1 MAYIRR
7 GTRQFKKVNF
17 ALFAGGFCTFAILW
31 GTQPLLPDIANDF
44 HLSPAVSSLSQSATT
59 IALAIS
65 LLFAGFISEMYGRKK
80 IMGVSLI
87 AASVLAVLSG
97 FVSNFQ
103 LLVVCR
109 ALQGVALA
117 GLPAAAMAYLAE
129 EIEPESLGMA
139 MGLYISGNSIGGMTG
154 RIISGFLTDVFS
166 WHTALLTIGI
176 ISLLAST
183 IFWKVLP
190 SSSHFTSRSY
200 NGKQILISFCRQCKT
215 PGFVCLLIIGFL
227 LEAGFVSL
235 YNYIG
240 FQLMKPPYSLS
251 QTAVGFIFLVYLVG
265 TFSSTW
271 MGMLADKYGKRK
283 ILPLSLAIVMIG
295 VCITLFTD
303 IRIMI
308 LGVAIFTF
316 GFFAGHSISS
326 SWVGELAGRDKAQA
340 AAVYLFSY
348 YVGGSTRG
356 TASGAFYHQFG
367 WNGIVAM
374 ITVLSAV
381 SASVSI
387 WLGLLTKQTI
397 TLIQTKKD
405 KHQ

>member
-1 MAYIRR
+1 MTYIRR
-7 GTRQFKKVNF
+7 GTLQFKKVNF

-44 HLSPAVSSLSQSATT
+44 HLSPAVSSLSQSAAT

-65 LLFAGFISEMYGRKK
+65 LVFAGFLSEMYGRKQ
-80 IMGVSLI
+80 IMGVSLF
-87 AASVLAVLSG
+87 AASILAVLTG
-97 FVSNFQ
+97 FVSDFQ

-109 ALQGVALA
+109 ALQGAALA

-129 EIEPESLGMA
+129 EIEPDSLGMA

-154 RIISGFLTDVFS
+154 RIISGFLTDSFS
-166 WHTALLTIGI
+166 WHSALLTIGL
-176 ISLLAST
+176 ISLLASI
-183 IFWKVLP
+183 IFWTILP
-190 SSSHFTSRSY
+190 VSSHFTPRTY
-200 NGKQILISFCRQCKT
+200 KRNDIFTSFYRQYRT
-215 PGFVCLLIIGFL
+215 PGFGCLLIIGFL

-283 ILPLSLAIVMIG
+283 ILPFSLVIVMIG
-295 VCITLFTD
+295 VCITLSAD
-303 IRIMI
+303 IGIMI

-326 SWVGELAGRDKAQA
+326 SWVGELAVRDKAQA
-340 AAVYLFSY
+340 AALYLFSY
-348 YVGGSTRG
+348 YVGGSIGG
-356 TASGAFYHQFG
+356 TASGAFYHLFG
-367 WNGIVAM
+367 WGGIAVM
-374 ITVLSAV
+374 ITALSAV
-381 SASVSI
+381 SAAVSV
-387 WLGLLTKQTI
+387 WLGLLTKR
-397 TLIQTKKD
+397 KKD